1 MPITTTS
8 EEGQP
13 LRLTVEG
20 AMTVYEAGAD
30 KTGLLEALADGK
42 SLEIDLAQV
51 DEIDTAGLQL
61 LALARREGLKNGK
74 PVRLLAPSVAVLEA
88 TDRYGLGSWFDAT
101 GNAPQDENEIKES
114 P

>member
-1 MPITTTS
+1 MPMTTTS
-8 EEGQP
+8 VEGQS

-20 AMTVYEAGAD
+20 AMTVYEASAD
-30 KTGLLEALADGK
+30 KTELLEALADGK

-61 LALARREGLKNGK
+61 LMLARREGLKAGT
-74 PVRLLAPSVAVLEA
+74 PVRLLAPSVAVIEA
-88 TDRYGLGSWFDAT
+88 TDRYGLGSWFDDT
-101 GNAPQDENEIKES
+101 GDALRNDNETKES